1 MCLDVSL
8 FQDLPHLLVLSYIL
22 VPPAAGD
29 PQHPWVLC
37 HEPPSLGVAQPV
49 SVVSAVCL
57 TWDVEDQGAASLG
70 DPSPAFQRGLAGQDS
85 VCAANSFSS
94 SS

>member
-70 DPSPAFQRGLAGQDS
+70 DLLDKTVCVLQTAFLLLPNVLG
-85 VCAANSFSS
+85 
-94 SS
+94 